1 MEQGEREKGK
11 GERGGLRI
19 EEGCAGAFAADGRH
33 AAPGLDRK
41 EPDIMSVAVEEVS
54 RKVKKVIAEQLGKPE
69 EEIQEQASFLADLGA
84 DSLDIVEM
92 VMTLVAAFDTEI
104 SDEEA
109 EKIQTVQQAIDYIV
123 ARLQD
128 AA

>member
-1 MEQGEREKGK
+1 
-11 GERGGLRI
+11 
-19 EEGCAGAFAADGRH
+19 
-33 AAPGLDRK
+33 
-41 EPDIMSVAVEEVS
+41 MSVAVEEVS

-92 VMTLVAAFDTEI
+92 VMTLEEEFDTEI

>member
-1 MEQGEREKGK
+1 
-11 GERGGLRI
+11 
-19 EEGCAGAFAADGRH
+19 
-33 AAPGLDRK
+33 
-41 EPDIMSVAVEEVS
+41 MSVPVEEVS
-54 RKVKKVIAEQLGKPE
+54 QKVKKIIAEQLGRPE
-69 EEIQEQASFLADLGA
+69 EEINEKASFLGDLGA

-92 VMTLVAAFDTEI
+92 VMTLEEEFDTEI

-109 EKIQTVQQAIDYIV
+109 EKIQTVQEAVDYIV

>member
-1 MEQGEREKGK
+1 
-11 GERGGLRI
+11 
-19 EEGCAGAFAADGRH
+19 
-33 AAPGLDRK
+33 
-41 EPDIMSVAVEEVS
+41 MSVPVEEVS
-54 RKVKKVIAEQLGKPE
+54 QKVKKVIAEQLGKGE
-69 EEIQEQASFLADLGA
+69 EEIKEEASFLGDLGA

-92 VMTLVAAFDTEI
+92 IMTLEEEFDTEI

-109 EKIQTVQQAIDYIV
+109 EKIQTVQQAVDYIV